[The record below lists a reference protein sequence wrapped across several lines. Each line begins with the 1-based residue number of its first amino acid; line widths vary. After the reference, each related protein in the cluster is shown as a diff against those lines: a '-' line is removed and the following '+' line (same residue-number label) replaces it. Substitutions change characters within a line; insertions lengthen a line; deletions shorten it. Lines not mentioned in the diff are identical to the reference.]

1 MKKVYGK
8 CRQILSILLA
18 VALTLTCVPQTG
30 MRVFAA
36 PESDMTLV
44 EDAQLQEG
52 EEQAGEEQEDGQD
65 EKQDEKQD
73 EEQDEKQEEIK
84 EDEESKEGQEDD
96 GLSDSDETDEST
108 GEEESSVEET
118 PADET
123 DGGTEEEEK
132 VSEEELITLDAD
144 GEEVPVAT
152 HTLTIKKDADQ
163 ISKIEY
169 AHGDSVPADTD
180 FTEWTDMT
188 SPADI
193 PEDQTVYLKVT
204 SDEGFDVKIIK
215 QYEGGEETE
224 ADDSDYLENRGC
236 YQFFMSE
243 NLTLTV
249 SAETAKYA
257 VKIKK
262 YLDENYK
269 SVESSAP
276 FESVNYIITKQTD
289 GGEEKVAEGGISSTN
304 INLEVGSDEKL
315 TLLVNTKERYDC
327 RVLMHWKGIGGMTGE
342 NGETIDISRTIW
354 SEGFEKPYKYII
366 KGANIQNNTS
376 IGILAK
382 ELYTFTIRL
391 DETTGKHIKNVTDA
405 GTFRDF
411 AVDVGKTESWSEPE
425 EWLSED
431 DPVTEKEYQTHK
443 YGYDRCDFGYF
454 FYAEPEDGYDVVVEP
469 SDPENIKSEIKDGKY
484 CFKIRVTGDKTYTIS
499 AVPKPQCTLT
509 IPDIS
514 TIKGIESVQYA
525 TELKGDPESS
535 GTYVPDWKNFT
546 DSTYPFVPRGGKIYL
561 KVNVANGYDAVE
573 TKIYTTYGE
582 AAEDKDPVTAE
593 ADGTYVLEMKD
604 GLSLRIVAGLKQSA
618 ITVTK
623 DANVKNVYYTIDN
636 GAVQKV
642 PDSGEIEATC
652 ENTVTLEFEMA
663 DNCGVTVTKTPN
675 GGSPELETTY
685 NTYTGRYECE
695 LKDITADVTVAA
707 ASVPLATIHMPK
719 TLTGVSKVQYATRT
733 TGDTAALTW
742 HNAAAGE
749 TIQVPA
755 SGTDIYLL
763 VTSDTGRKC
772 TVSYGT
778 SADDASPI
786 PINDTVSNKNYYSLN
801 NAVTSASDKKIWL
814 FIGQDASAATQK
826 LTISREGTTAAIR
839 DIEYTLNAD
848 DGESWVSV
856 GSAKEIQKLPKD
868 AAVYVRVSVK
878 PGYEAT
884 LTQTAPGPETSL
896 TPDGDEIYSITMNAD
911 AAIRVEAAAKAQTV
925 TYSKDLGSSADDD
938 VFLTKLA
945 FTRTNKDGKTD
956 SLLDY
961 VVGDVVTPTE
971 PAKAITCEDT
981 LTLSFIPKEGYK
993 VTVTKA
999 VGEAPAAGGD
1009 DTRKKTEQT
1018 YFPGQRCTYV
1028 IKNITASTEITV
1040 KAEKIASF
1048 SVEAADHIAEIRY
1061 AVGEPDVGAAT
1072 PGGDTIEALPEGLTW
1087 NTAENKD
1094 TVTIENVGESEN
1106 VYLLVLPEEHYEVTA
1121 SQETDDPDTPNPLTG
1136 KTYQEKTASAEKIW
1150 LYYEVTDKENVTL
1163 KAEPKTYQVTVKK
1176 EVDPS
1181 EQGIAADAV
1190 FKGDVTYKKD
1200 GEAASITPDTS
1211 APDASGDTFDFTYG
1225 ETLLL
1230 EFSLNDSYTP
1240 VVTKTIGDKE
1250 QTLSWKEVSEDTAN
1264 VGSRK
1269 YSYRVTGFTGNTAIT
1284 ITAKRANYKVNG
1296 FVRPKA
1302 GSGLTSADIEG
1313 VALKWGVSVSA
1324 GEGGESISAG
1334 SGLTFTVEGVDAGQ
1348 RLDVTYRKKCES
1360 MPSGAGA
1367 SDPEAELIRKE
1378 TVKSGSKSTDTYT
1391 YRIDSADI
1399 KKTGDLTVLVEVRK
1413 KDGMATVKTADNEHV
1428 SKVYGEKDGKYTLEV
1443 TTAGV
1448 EQEEDAV
1455 FSFQI
1460 TPETYYKVSS
1470 VKVNG
1475 ENKVTVSGTGQNTV
1489 YSFVV
1494 EKGENTIHIE
1504 TEQDPAQMY
1513 QLGLNLA
1520 GDPESVE
1527 ITLAPAGPDADSSMK
1542 DTGMS
1547 EKFPEDGKNL
1557 ATLNSAVLVTI
1568 TPKDKYE
1575 LMTSADGKALV
1586 SVSGAEG
1593 AKLTEETPPGDTSGA
1608 RKYRITLVSKKTVV
1622 LTVKTKA
1629 KALADEA
1636 TVTFELD
1643 EKQTT
1648 HVSGLRVDSQ
1658 ENRKGESMVVRGKN
1672 GVYTLKAGVERLKFT
1687 LDTAGPYRP
1696 LVTCNGISFDPD
1708 GKPVRNDDGTKTWQY
1723 GIAAGRLD
1731 RNALL
1736 VITEE
1741 EVKRDLT
1748 LSYDENESI
1757 VKVKNGNVPITPVDR
1772 DGAHYFENILE
1783 GTTLTVTV
1791 KAKEGFGITNITT
1804 CREGDDEEPVTEDME
1819 NAGSH
1824 RFMVD
1829 LSENTTVEIDTGEIV
1844 WGEKMEEIGGDE
1856 KTPNVVGEYSVNW
1869 DKKYTVSAT
1878 IGKNTPVAFTGAE
1891 LWQEQ
1896 EEIPQ
1901 GDDEDALWRCTISG
1915 KESSTRPQISFS
1927 DQLDK
1932 GKYRLVL
1939 FRKDKREDVPALTL
1953 YLNLYQPVRDDKV
1966 KIGAGGDIVQAA
1978 DTTAYYTVT
1987 ANAGASADSIFV
1999 AVKGKD
2005 PNTENKLPGDFDFSN
2020 NEDESVIIKKPVIR
2034 DGELE
2039 ITTGRITG
2047 DSCWLMF
2054 YTQKPGTTAVNGVV
2068 DEEDRQYLTKR
2079 SGLTSKYLTVK
2090 VTAGHLFKENVVPTV
2105 KLKSASDV
2113 DLTFT
2118 VGAKNIGRPNHTKVY
2133 YEVIVSPQ
2141 YENRHEGIIK
2151 KSIEPVYEEKDGDS
2165 QDVTIPVAVDGI
2177 EKGSGTDCK
2186 FDVRVRLVHAN
2197 LSGAKKPEGANLE
2210 QTGNNAGTIKEENV
2224 LAAGTA
2230 FSRVGFAATR
2240 LPAYETKL
2248 TLKAVRST
2256 LYTNQTAVVA
2266 EPKFSKITS
2275 YNTLEDGTQRDITP
2289 GLTDGEKL
2297 DISLDGNKIVAK
2309 AGAGAALGRHT
2320 IEVYAVTGDQEMY
2333 AARGEITVTVARGVE
2348 DITVNIP
2355 SDQICKTANKAATLK
2370 AVAAYNQ
2377 VLRNADADTPAP
2389 KTPKVKWFVV
2399 GADTEEENVK
2409 GALPALRDLAKEKT
2423 FKNGIVTIDKGDVK
2437 EASDGLI
2444 KISQSGVV
2452 TVDKNCRTGVRFK
2465 VLALANDY
2473 EDSVV
2478 YGLSSPIA
2486 ITDEPVVLD
2495 EVRIMKEMPG
2505 AMGENAGYRE
2515 IRGDKTGTIEA
2526 GDLNGAFLMGFLSG
2540 MKEKDFYDEAAIG
2553 QYQVRQ
2559 KLTYYSSNTKS
2570 VKVDTYSGKITVVSP
2585 AKNVKLYA
2593 RTGDGRGTERSVTV
2607 TVCYDSTGE
2616 LSLDITKQV
2625 KNGEKKIEWNAEES
2639 NSVGPAY
2646 STVIPFKDSTAAVFD
2661 LQVQE
2666 KTVEKDWKLI
2676 PAYTNYSLSVSGGK
2690 LIEWN
2695 KKTGEAQVLVNTGQA
2710 VVKLTNNETK
2720 PKITKKFLLT
2730 NEALAAIKNVK
2741 APKVSYTYA
2750 NKNVIGAENGI
2761 RSVGIV
2767 LKDNGKN
2774 YPLNLYTGRTVTEGE
2789 ELYAKIELDRAG
2801 QKSSNKEALDRF
2813 AESLQNRSLEQLTNT
2828 NSNIELR
2835 FDHEPLKAGNYKL
2848 KITVGTV
2855 DEERVFM
2862 PKAASSIVT
2871 IKVKKEPKLSFK
2883 PTATYKLSALDCTEV
2898 ELKGRKAG
2906 KEMKV
2911 DFTGLK
2917 NAAKNSSKGEM
2928 NAFQTYF
2935 SLEGNKLRMTD
2946 RCFKEDKNGEVTIV
2960 IPEDDLVGYVEYV
2973 GYYDRTPEDSKLRG
2987 TARITIKLVDGKVAS
3002 YTAKSTRADVKAYSV
3017 ANVSILRDKQAVSI
3031 RYAAVEDADVGNWT
3045 VGQYDEL
3052 GEWEDK
3058 AQITAW
3064 KPVVIQNQRKI
3075 DDKKIKAAKVTLR
3088 VIPEGSHY
3096 AAKAGLITDAEEQSA
3111 FVKKYGVQVRVSV
3124 PLFEFNTTTGR
3135 IEFDKKYK
3143 SLNYQKQGAYDAV
3156 KGVYYVDVPFRGVY
3170 ANIADKLKNA
3180 KVDDTNQFYKNGIT
3194 AEVVE
3199 GSSMT
3204 DSNSGVLRISVRK
3217 DALVKEPGPKDK
3229 KWYYTLKG
3237 KAPAQWKKPGTFPV
3251 KIAVTYGGSEKDEFV
3266 FNLTMPNY
3274 PAYVT
3279 QEADDD
3285 DTRSYTDFEQVMEYV
3300 RENADAFGAA
3310 AARLVERDDYG
3321 RIEEIK
3327 DPDDRREEIERAVKE
3342 KFEIVLRNGGYSD
3355 AYGSVSGVSYDCGID
3370 FDSLVEE
3377 VGDGEDEYKAPTAVA
3392 SGGVNLEVKFT
3403 NGAENEAPRSQRV
3416 NFTVRLKPLKAVQVT
3431 DIAGH
3436 VDNFLKTYNKDGKV
3450 WDVNEKEVRKSLYA
3464 YLGEQGL
3471 DEAYISNYRF
3481 QITVVDVVSETED
3494 TDTPNDNNES
3504 AKKKVTIVIQNVT
3517 HTEEDW
3523 KTKTVI
3529 KDDVPAGEKQT
3540 PAGAVAAVKEA
3551 LGIEPEDKGKIKKL
3565 AASNTQ
3571 RGVEKAILA
3580 AARGAID
3587 LRLYEIDFVEKEGK
3601 PDITFEPV
3609 SQQSVGGLKDGSLSY
3624 SLKLTKKVGEEI
3636 SAADDPYKGIISF
3649 NDKIEVRDGQELL
3662 EVQQAAARVEQWI
3675 ADNTLTAAEDAG
3687 KSTKVLKGDT
3697 SAERILNAIRKT
3709 AVPEDSGVLV
3719 GFQTKRNAAGGLISD
3734 IKVKEATVNAE
3745 GSVRGVLRLSKEDE
3759 DGKETVEL
3767 VEIDVVI
3774 PELSQNAQE
3783 AADAIE
3789 SALNRE
3795 GVVTIPAGVQD
3806 GDEAVTQMIIDRA
3819 KAVKKLKKDAFH
3831 IEVADGG
3838 ELTITPAEKAKEGT
3852 AEITLH
3858 VWKIG
3863 SGYSSG
3869 ADAEIV
3875 IPISKAEN

>member
-36 PESDMTLV
+36 PESDMTIV

-52 EEQAGEEQEDGQD
+52 EEQAGEEQEDG
-65 EKQDEKQD
+65 QDEKQD

-96 GLSDSDETDEST
+96 GLSDSDGTDEST
-108 GEEESSVEET
+108 GEEKTSVEET

-169 AHGDSVPADTD
+169 AYGDSVPADTD
-180 FTEWTDMT
+180 FIEWTDTT

-204 SDEGFDVKIIK
+204 SDEGFDVKIMK
-215 QYEGGEETE
+215 QYDGGEETE
-224 ADDSDYLENRGC
+224 ADGSDYLENQGC

-249 SAETAKYA
+249 SAETAKYK
-257 VKIKK
+257 VTIQKI
-262 YLDENYK
+262 LSED
-269 SVESSAP
+269 VSSLSAAIK
-276 FESVNYIITKQTD
+276 SVNYTIQEKDND
-289 GGEEKVAEGGISSTN
+289 GIFKDVDTGGISGSQGIIGVANNQKLILDVEINNDYYIEARKGEEGGEPTTFTETTIPKYNIYEYWLGNETQNKIEKNTTIEIIAKKLRVLEIYYDVSIAQHSKLYDVELEDKDSDDSFTLDN
-304 INLEVGSDEKL
+304 INVGEAL
-315 TLLVNTKERYDC
+315 TFDQYEEWGK
-327 RVLMHWKGIGGMTGE
+327 
-342 NGETIDISRTIW
+342 
-354 SEGFEKPYKYII
+354 
-366 KGANIQNNTS
+366 TS
-376 IGILAK
+376 IA
-382 ELYTFTIRL
+382 
-391 DETTGKHIKNVTDA
+391 
-405 GTFRDF
+405 FRDENWKEGQYEYWCF
-411 AVDVGKTESWSEPE
+411 EPDVGYDIKVYNTENYDIPE
-425 EWLSED
+425 TELKNI
-431 DPVTEKEYQTHK
+431 TRLEKEGKLYYRIKIEGDQQ
-443 YGYDRCDFGYF
+443 FG
-454 FYAEPEDGYDVVVEP
+454 FYAR
-469 SDPENIKSEIKDGKY
+469 EI
-484 CFKIRVTGDKTYTIS
+484 
-499 AVPKPQCTLT
+499 PKCALT
-509 IPDIS
+509 IPDFS
-514 TIKGIESVQYA
+514 NLKGVKSVRYA
-525 TELKGDPESS
+525 TEITNDAGSDTTAWENYDAAAPVK
-535 GTYVPDWKNFT
+535 VK
-546 DSTYPFVPRGGKIYL
+546 RGEKIYL
-561 KVNVANGYDAVE
+561 KVEPKDGYDAPE
-573 TKIYTTYGE
+573 LYTTYGTGT
-582 AAEDKDPVTAE
+582 EDKAPVTVDE
-593 ADGTYVLEMKD
+593 TEGYYTLEMKD
-604 GLSLRIVAGLKQSA
+604 NLSLRFEAVASKNE

-623 DANVKNVYYTIDN
+623 DTNVNNVYYTVDKD
-636 GAVQKV
+636 VRKTV
-642 PDSGEIEATC
+642 SFTSDSGKISDVTC

-663 DNCGVTVTKTPN
+663 ENYGVTVTKTPDN
-675 GGSPELETTY
+675 GSPETLETTY

-707 ASVPLATIHMPK
+707 ASVSLATIHMPK

-733 TGDTAALTW
+733 AGDTAALTW
-742 HNAAAGE
+742 HNAVAGE
-749 TIQVPA
+749 IIQVPA
-755 SGTDIYLL
+755 SGMDIYLL

-778 SADDASPI
+778 SADDASPT

-801 NAVTSASDKKIWL
+801 DAVTSASDKKIWL
-814 FIGQDASAATQK
+814 FIGQDASAAVQK

-878 PGYEAT
+878 PGYKTT
-884 LTQTAPGPETSL
+884 LTQTAPDSESELMPGS
-896 TPDGDEIYSITMNAD
+896 DGTYSITMSDD
-911 AAIRVEAAAKAQTV
+911 AAIKVEAVAKAQAV
-925 TYSKDLGSSADDD
+925 TYKQELPTGITNNDD
-938 VFLTKLA
+938 VFLDGPA
-945 FTRTNKDGKTD
+945 FTRTDKDGKTE
-956 SLLDY
+956 SLLAETGNLD
-961 VVGDVVTPTE
+961 TSQ
-971 PAKAITCEDT
+971 KITCEDT

-1061 AVGEPDVGAAT
+1061 AVGKPDGGAGAS
-1072 PGGDTIEALPEGLTW
+1072 GGDTIEALPEGLTW
-1087 NTAENKD
+1087 NTVENKD
-1094 TVTIENVGESEN
+1094 TVTIENVGENDN
-1106 VYLLVLPEEHYEVTA
+1106 VYLLVLPEEHYDVTA
-1121 SQETDDPDTPNPLTG
+1121 SQETDDPDTPSPLTG

-1150 LYYEVTDKENVTL
+1150 LYYEVTDKKDVTL

-1181 EQGIAADAV
+1181 EQGITADAV

-1200 GEAASITPDTS
+1200 GEANPITPVTP

-1240 VVTKTIGDKE
+1240 VVTKTIDDKE
-1250 QTLSWKEVSEDTAN
+1250 QTLFWKEVSEDTENA
-1264 VGSRK
+1264 GSRK
-1269 YSYRVTGFTGNTAIT
+1269 YSYRITGFTGETAIT
-1284 ITAKRANYKVNG
+1284 IMAKRANYKVNG

-1302 GSGLTSADIEG
+1302 ASGLTSADIEG
-1313 VALKWGVSVSA
+1313 VALKWGASVSTD
-1324 GEGGESISAG
+1324 ESGESISAG
-1334 SGLTFTVEGVDAGQ
+1334 SGLTFTVEGVEEGQ
-1348 RLDVTYRKKCES
+1348 RLDVTYRKKEEK
-1360 MPSGAGA
+1360 PAGA
-1367 SDPEAELIRKE
+1367 RPSDPEAELIRKE

-1391 YRIDSADI
+1391 YRIDSKDI
-1399 KKTGDLTVLVEVRK
+1399 VKTGDLTVLVEVRK
-1413 KDGMATVKTADNEHV
+1413 KDGKANVKTADNEHV

-1460 TPETYYKVSS
+1460 MPDTYYRVKS
-1470 VKVNG
+1470 VTVNEG
-1475 ENKVTVSGTGQNTV
+1475 SEVTVSGTGQNTV

-1494 EKGENTIHIE
+1494 EKGENIIHIE

-1527 ITLAPAGPDADSSMK
+1527 ITLAPAGPDADSSMR

-1575 LMTSADGKALV
+1575 LMTGADGKVLV

-1608 RKYRITLVSKKTVV
+1608 RKYRITLVPKKTVV

-1696 LVTCNGISFDPD
+1696 LVICNGISFDPD

-1731 RNALL
+1731 RNAVL

-1757 VKVKNGNVPITPVDR
+1757 VTVKNGNVSITSVDR

-1829 LSENTTVEIDTGEIV
+1829 LSENTTVEIGTGEIV
-1844 WGEKMEEIGGDE
+1844 WGEKLEEIGGDE

-1901 GDDEDALWRCTISG
+1901 GDDEDALWRCTVSG

-1999 AVKGKD
+1999 AVKEKD
-2005 PNTENKLPGDFDFSN
+2005 PNTENKLPGDFDFSK
-2020 NEDESVIIKKPVIR
+2020 NEDKNVIIKKPVIR
-2034 DGELE
+2034 DGKLE

-2090 VTAGHLFKENVVPTV
+2090 VTAGHLFKENVVPTM
-2105 KLKSASDV
+2105 KLKSASDM

-2151 KSIEPVYEEKDGDS
+2151 KSIAPVYVEKNGDS
-2165 QDVTIPVAVDGI
+2165 QDVTIPVTVDGI

-2197 LSGAKKPEGANLE
+2197 LSGAEQPEGDNLE
-2210 QTGNNAGTIKEENV
+2210 PTGNNAGTIKEEKV

-2266 EPKFSKITS
+2266 EPKFSKETS
-2275 YNTLEDGTQRDITP
+2275 YNELSEDTVRDITP
-2289 GLTDGEKL
+2289 GLDESDKDGSKNRKL
-2297 DISLDGNKIVAK
+2297 TVAVRDNKIEATAVE
-2309 AGAGAALGRHT
+2309 GVALGKHT

-2355 SDQICKTANKAATLK
+2355 SDQICKTAKKAATLK

-2377 VLRNADADTPAP
+2377 GLRNADTPAP

-2399 GADTEEENVK
+2399 GADTEEENVR
-2409 GALPALRDLAKEKT
+2409 GALRALRDLAKEKT
-2423 FKNGIVTIDKGDVK
+2423 FKNGIVTIDKGDAK

-2444 KISQSGVV
+2444 KINQSGVV

-2473 EDSVV
+2473 EESVV
-2478 YGLSSPIA
+2478 FGLSSPIA

-2505 AMGENAGYRE
+2505 AMGGNAGYRE

-2593 RTGDGRGTERSVTV
+2593 RTGDGKGTERSVTV

-2616 LSLDITKQV
+2616 LSLEITKQV

-2666 KTVEKDWKLI
+2666 KTVEKDWQEI

-2695 KKTGEAQVLVNTGQA
+2695 KKTGKASVLVNTGQA

-2720 PKITKKFLLT
+2720 PKITKKFLFT
-2730 NEALAAIKNVK
+2730 NEALAAIRNVK

-2767 LKDNGKN
+2767 LKENGKN

-2789 ELYAKIELDRAG
+2789 ELYAKIELDRAS

-2835 FDHEPLKAGNYKL
+2835 FDQEPLKAGNYKL

-2862 PKAASSIVT
+2862 PKAAPAVVT

-2883 PTATYKLSALDCTEV
+2883 PTTTYKLSALDCTEV

-2906 KEMKV
+2906 KEMIV

-2935 SLEGNKLRMTD
+2935 SLEGNKLRLTD

-3002 YTAKSTRADVKAYSV
+3002 YMAKSTRADVKAYSV

-3124 PLFEFNTTTGR
+3124 PLSEFNTTTGR

-3143 SLNYQKQGAYDAV
+3143 SLNYQKQGAYDAA

-3199 GSSMT
+3199 GSSLT
-3204 DSNSGVLRISVRK
+3204 DSNIGVLRISVRK

-3300 RENADAFGAA
+3300 KENADAFGAA

-3321 RIEEIK
+3321 RIEEID
-3327 DPDDRREEIERAVKE
+3327 DPDDMQEEIERAVKE
-3342 KFEIVLRNGGYSD
+3342 RFEIVLRNGGYSD

-3403 NGAENEAPRSQRV
+3403 NGAENEDPRSQRV
-3416 NFTVRLKPLKAVQVT
+3416 NFTVRLKPLTAVQVT
-3431 DIAGH
+3431 DIEGH
-3436 VDNFLKTYNKDGKV
+3436 VKKFLDNYNKDGKV

-3481 QITVVDVVSETED
+3481 QITVVDVVSKTED
-3494 TDTPNDNNES
+3494 TDTPNVNNES
-3504 AKKKVTIVIQNVT
+3504 AKKTVTIVIQNVT
-3517 HTEEDW
+3517 HTEDDW

-3529 KDDVPAGEKQT
+3529 KDDVPVGEQQA

-3551 LGIEPEDKGKIKKL
+3551 LGIEPRDTDKIKKL

-3587 LRLYEIDFVEKEGK
+3587 LQLYEIDFAEKEGK

-3609 SQQSVGGLKDGSLSY
+3609 SQQSVGSLKDGSLSY
-3624 SLKLTKKVGEEI
+3624 SLKLTKKGGEEI

-3649 NDKIEVRDGQELL
+3649 NDEIKAGKELL
-3662 EVQQAAARVEQWI
+3662 EVPQAAARVEQWI

-3734 IKVKEATVNAE
+3734 IKVKKATVNAE

-3774 PELSQNAQE
+3774 PELSQNAKE

-3789 SALNRE
+3789 SALKKD
-3795 GVVTIPAGVQD
+3795 GAVTIPAGVQD

-3819 KAVKKLKKDAFH
+3819 KAVKELKKDAFH

-3838 ELTITPAEKAKEGT
+3838 ELTITPAEKTKEGT

-3875 IPISKAEN
+3875 IAIPKTEN